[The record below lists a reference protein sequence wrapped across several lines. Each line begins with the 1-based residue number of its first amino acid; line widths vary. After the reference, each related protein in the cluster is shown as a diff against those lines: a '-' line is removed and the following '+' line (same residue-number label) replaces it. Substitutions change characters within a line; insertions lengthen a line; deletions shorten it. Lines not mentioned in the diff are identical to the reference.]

1 MLGRRRQPRR
11 VGAVA
16 VVEARVGE
24 RREGAVAGEHG
35 ARQPVGGRVT
45 PLHGGEVAGASLQA
59 AQFAAASPAAAST
72 SPQPAQPGEAQPE
85 L

>member
-1 MLGRRRQPRR
+1 MLRRRRQPRR

-24 RREGAVAGEHG
+24 RREGAVAREHG
-35 ARQPVGGRVT
+35 ARHPAGGRVT
-45 PLHGGEVAGASLQA
+45 PLHGGEVAGAALQA
-59 AQFAAASPAAAST
+59 PQLAAASPAAPSSA
-72 SPQPAQPGEAQPE
+72 PQPAQPGEAQPE